1 MEKKCVLFP
10 QNLGCLLIFRITRNK
25 LMTCFWDGLLKVL
38 APQDFHIIGKRKPK
52 KATDFIA
59 MLQSENTLTRAV
71 GWSSSSRERRHIE
84 DNFSCPTELQLKEN
98 YEAVKSFRPRS
109 AQHGYDCSAFDPFL
123 FLVAQIFEV
132 SIVHKGAFSTST
144 YQNLRSSRKTLR
156 VSSDLGHF
164 VGHRR

>member
-38 APQDFHIIGKRKPK
+38 APQDFRIIGKRKPK

-59 MLQSENTLTRAV
+59 MLQSKNNLTTDI
-71 GWSSSSRERRHIE
+71 GWNS
-84 DNFSCPTELQLKEN
+84 SCPTELQLKEN